1 MELHQRIVSAPV
13 DFGAIRSEF
22 GLASAYPAAATAAAR
37 DAIDAFAGTRADRTD
52 IPFVTID
59 PPGAMDLD
67 QAVHIERTSSGFT
80 VHYAIADVGAVVD
93 PAGPLAQE
101 AGVRGQTFYLPD
113 GTVPLHPPILSE
125 NSASLL
131 PDQTRPAALW
141 TIECDENAEP
151 QRFSVIR
158 ATVRSRARLDY
169 ASVQADADANRL
181 HPSIA
186 ALPEFGKRRIEAG
199 LARGA
204 IGLRLPAQSVI
215 RDDKAVGHWRLVV
228 EPRTAADDW
237 NEQISLLT
245 GMCAAQIMLNGT
257 GSAGAPS
264 VGERIALLRT
274 MPPPIVSAID
284 SMRRTA
290 AALGVAW
297 PAEQSVGRMLAGL
310 DPNAPATLVLMSEA
324 TGLLRGAGYTVLD
337 GVAGAGVNGSGV
349 GAQSADG
356 ARAAGG
362 AELEGDSRSGGY
374 AESPGGAGSLGG
386 AGSRDGSDSVGGAG
400 ASASSDPVGGTGAPS
415 SSDSVG
421 GAGAPGSTGAGGGR
435 TGAKSAS
442 VARTVNNLQ
451 HSAIGAP
458 YAHVTAPLRRLADR
472 FATEICLARC
482 AGTEVPQWVRDGLVP
497 TAESMKRSDSI
508 AGKVERACIDL
519 TEATLL
525 AERSGAIF
533 EAVVVR
539 EANGTRPAEVFI
551 ADPPVV
557 GPCIGAPP
565 EGEQV
570 QVRLVAADPTTR
582 KISFGYPI

>member
-22 GLASAYPAAATAAAR
+22 GLASAYPAEATAAAR
-37 DAIDAFAGTRADRTD
+37 DAIDAFAGIRTDRTD

-59 PPGAMDLD
+59 PPGALDLD
-67 QAVHIERTSSGFT
+67 QAVHIERTASGFT
-80 VHYAIADVGAVVD
+80 VHYAIADVGAVID
-93 PAGPLAQE
+93 PAGPLAEE
-101 AGVRGQTFYLPD
+101 AGARGQTFYLPD

-131 PDQTRPAALW
+131 PEQIRPAALW

-186 ALPEFGKRRIEAG
+186 ALPEFGMRRIEAG

-215 RDDKAVGHWRLVV
+215 RDDTAAGHWRLVV

-237 NEQISLLT
+237 NEQVSLLT
-245 GMCAAQIMLNGT
+245 GMCAARIMLDGNGSGT
-257 GSAGAPS
+257 PGG
-264 VGERIALLRT
+264 GERIALLRT
-274 MPPPIVSAID
+274 MPPPTESAID

-297 PAEQSVGRMLAGL
+297 PADQSVGRMLAGL

-324 TGLLRGAGYTVLD
+324 TGLLRGAGYTVLGGAVDEAAD
-337 GVAGAGVNGSGV
+337 GSPTGSGQSTDGAAAIG
-349 GAQSADG
+349 GAQTT
-356 ARAAGG
+356 RGG
-362 AELEGDSRSGGY
+362 QTTGGPQTTSGPQTTRGGQTTGSSRS
-374 AESPGGAGSLGG
+374 AN
-386 AGSRDGSDSVGGAG
+386 
-400 ASASSDPVGGTGAPS
+400 
-415 SSDSVG
+415 
-421 GAGAPGSTGAGGGR
+421 GGR
-435 TGAKSAS
+435 SGNNSHS
-442 VARTVNNLQ
+442 PNNLQ

-472 FATEICLARC
+472 FAIEICLARC

-525 AERSGAIF
+525 AERSGTVF
-533 EAVVVR
+533 DAVVVR
-539 EANGTRPAEVFI
+539 EANGSRPAEVFV

-557 GPCIGAPP
+557 GPCLGAPP
-565 EGEQV
+565 EGSKV
-570 QVRLVAADPTTR
+570 QVRLVAADPATR
-582 KISFGYPI
+582 KVGFTFPA